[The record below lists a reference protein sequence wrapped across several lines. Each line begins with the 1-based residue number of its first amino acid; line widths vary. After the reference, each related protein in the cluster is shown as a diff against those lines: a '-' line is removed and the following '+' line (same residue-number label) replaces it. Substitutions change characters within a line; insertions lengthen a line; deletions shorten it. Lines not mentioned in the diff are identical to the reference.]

1 MQYQI
6 QNTYIVPTTLNFLN
20 HGGVGKSTS
29 TTFYKNKQK
38 KVNNLL

>member
-1 MQYQI
+1 
-6 QNTYIVPTTLNFLN
+6 LNFLN
-20 HGGVGKSTS
+20 HGGVGKSTP